1 MAHKEL
7 AQRVVQ
13 NGEKRWVF
21 SCWNLYFHES
31 WALCHFAT
39 PDIFS
44 FVYLCYRS
52 SDNTVKYSFWKQD
65 LCLFHLYSTV
75 LSLNISSSLQSQIL
89 TIINQR
95 HLRFLPSQI
104 STVSGNYVISRFAA
118 MALADKSIVIKRNV
132 PDQSLLG
139 CPSLICVK

>member
-1 MAHKEL
+1 M
-7 AQRVVQ
+7 Q
-13 NGEKRWVF
+13 NTVEWRRRVF
-21 SCWNLYFHES
+21 SCWNQYFHAD
-31 WALCHFAT
+31 WCLCQFAI
-39 PDIFS
+39 PDVFS
-44 FVYLCYRS
+44 LVYLCYSS
-52 SDNTVKYSFWKQD
+52 SDNVVKYSLWKQD

-95 HLRFLPSQI
+95 HLKFLPSQI
-104 STVSGNYVISRFAA
+104 STVSGNYVISRFAT
-118 MALADKSIVIKRNV
+118 MTLADKSIVIKRNV